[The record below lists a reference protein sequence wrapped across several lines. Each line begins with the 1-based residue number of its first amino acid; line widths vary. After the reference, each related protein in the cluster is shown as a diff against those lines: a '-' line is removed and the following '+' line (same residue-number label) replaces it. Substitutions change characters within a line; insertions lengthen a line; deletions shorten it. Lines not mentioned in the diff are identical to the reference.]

1 MNQKEGIIDKTTMTT
16 AWVLVFGALAPLLDS
31 TMINIAVHSLVRNLH
46 SSVSTI
52 QWAVTGYVLATA
64 IAVTFSS
71 WLLNQFDGKK
81 VFLAGEIIF
90 AFGSVL
96 SALAIN
102 AQFLIG
108 ARLIQGFAGGII
120 MPLLTTL
127 LVQTAGQK
135 VMGQMMATVGL
146 PIIIGPLVGPIIG
159 GIIIKYLSWQ
169 WIFWVNVPVAVISI
183 LLILWKMPSYPAQ
196 NKSAKMDFVGI
207 VFLAGA
213 TTSMIYGIVKAAR
226 KASFA
231 NKDTLL
237 FIGLGLALALLYVF
251 WAMRI
256 KDKAVLPLNLFK
268 YRSFNGSVLGLLIA
282 GTVLNGAMLALPLFF
297 QEVRGMSVMMAGLAL
312 IPQGAGMLVSR
323 TLTGKLTDKFGAKYV
338 VLTSLIITFIGTIP
352 FYRFNHETSYWIIA
366 LVLFVRGI
374 GAGGILMPLMADS
387 YTGMQGALIP
397 AASIGSRTIQNIGSA
412 FGTAIITTL
421 ITAYSNAKIKG
432 FKQNISSANYHVK
445 AANMSQFVARHL
457 DLIQIHAFQYGFFC
471 ISIAALLIALPTFLL
486 TNKIEKN
493 Q

>member
-1 MNQKEGIIDKTTMTT
+1 
-16 AWVLVFGALAPLLDS
+16 GALAPLLDS

-81 VFLAGEIIF
+81 VFLAGEILF

-196 NKSAKMDFVGI
+196 NKSVKMDFVGI

-237 FIGLGLALALLYVF
+237 FIGLGLALALVYVI

-256 KDKAVLPLNLFK
+256 EDKAVLPLNLFK

-312 IPQGAGMLVSR
+312 IPQGVGMLVSR

-352 FYRFNHETSYWIIA
+352 FYWFNHETSYW
-366 LVLFVRGI
+366 
-374 GAGGILMPLMADS
+374 
-387 YTGMQGALIP
+387 
-397 AASIGSRTIQNIGSA
+397 
-412 FGTAIITTL
+412 
-421 ITAYSNAKIKG
+421 
-432 FKQNISSANYHVK
+432 
-445 AANMSQFVARHL
+445 
-457 DLIQIHAFQYGFFC
+457 
-471 ISIAALLIALPTFLL
+471 
-486 TNKIEKN
+486 
-493 Q
+493 

>member
-1 MNQKEGIIDKTTMTT
+1 
-16 AWVLVFGALAPLLDS
+16 
-31 TMINIAVHSLVRNLH
+31 
-46 SSVSTI
+46 
-52 QWAVTGYVLATA
+52 
-64 IAVTFSS
+64 
-71 WLLNQFDGKK
+71 
-81 VFLAGEIIF
+81 
-90 AFGSVL
+90 
-96 SALAIN
+96 
-102 AQFLIG
+102 
-108 ARLIQGFAGGII
+108 
-120 MPLLTTL
+120 
-127 LVQTAGQK
+127 
-135 VMGQMMATVGL
+135 
-146 PIIIGPLVGPIIG
+146 
-159 GIIIKYLSWQ
+159 
-169 WIFWVNVPVAVISI
+169 VPVAVISI

-352 FYRFNHETSYWIIA
+352 FYWFNHETSYWIIA

>member
-1 MNQKEGIIDKTTMTT
+1 
-16 AWVLVFGALAPLLDS
+16 
-31 TMINIAVHSLVRNLH
+31 
-46 SSVSTI
+46 
-52 QWAVTGYVLATA
+52 
-64 IAVTFSS
+64 
-71 WLLNQFDGKK
+71 
-81 VFLAGEIIF
+81 
-90 AFGSVL
+90 
-96 SALAIN
+96 
-102 AQFLIG
+102 
-108 ARLIQGFAGGII
+108 
-120 MPLLTTL
+120 
-127 LVQTAGQK
+127 
-135 VMGQMMATVGL
+135 
-146 PIIIGPLVGPIIG
+146 
-159 GIIIKYLSWQ
+159 
-169 WIFWVNVPVAVISI
+169 
-183 LLILWKMPSYPAQ
+183 
-196 NKSAKMDFVGI
+196 
-207 VFLAGA
+207 
-213 TTSMIYGIVKAAR
+213 
-226 KASFA
+226 
-231 NKDTLL
+231 
-237 FIGLGLALALLYVF
+237 
-251 WAMRI
+251 
-256 KDKAVLPLNLFK
+256 
-268 YRSFNGSVLGLLIA
+268 VLGLLIA
-282 GTVLNGAMLALPLFF
+282 GTVLNGSMLALPLFF

-352 FYRFNHETSYWIIA
+352 FYWFNHETSYWIIA